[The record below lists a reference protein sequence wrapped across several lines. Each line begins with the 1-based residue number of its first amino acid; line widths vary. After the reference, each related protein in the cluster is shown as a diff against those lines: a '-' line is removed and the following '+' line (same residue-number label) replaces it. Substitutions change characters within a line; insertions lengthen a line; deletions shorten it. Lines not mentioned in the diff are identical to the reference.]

1 MASRPFSSVCVE
13 VEKKGDPA
21 AGGGVPERKELKD
34 HVDTALRRRKKVG
47 MLCCCFLHLSS
58 SPCLLKGVVFLTSVV
73 LCGSQM
79 IFHFFI

>member
-1 MASRPFSSVCVE
+1 MIWLLQQLMVEMQQMASRPFSSVCVE

-47 MLCCCFLHLSS
+47 VLCCCGQPLVP
-58 SPCLLKGVVFLTSVV
+58 SPASG
-73 LCGSQM
+73 
-79 IFHFFI
+79 